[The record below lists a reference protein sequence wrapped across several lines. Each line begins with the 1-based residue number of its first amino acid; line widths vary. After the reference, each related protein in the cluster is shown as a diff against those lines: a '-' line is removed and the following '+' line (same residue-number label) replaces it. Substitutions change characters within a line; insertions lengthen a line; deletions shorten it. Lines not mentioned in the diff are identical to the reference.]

1 MENQMK
7 HNGVIT
13 TQGALRIYNRPLFDE
28 EVRSMSREK
37 DLAVTIEVK
46 LKKRFRSDVQNAYY
60 WGVVVAMVSDRLK
73 ELGHEVDRDLTHEFL
88 KGRFLYS
95 ELTDPTSGDV
105 MKIPRKTSELA
116 TEEFIAYMEQVKQ
129 FAAETLDIYIPDPNE
144 QLQIG

>member
-1 MENQMK
+1 MK
-7 HNGVIT
+7 HSAVIT
-13 TQGALRIYNRPLFDE
+13 PQGALRIYNRPLFDE
-28 EVRSMSREK
+28 EVRAMSREK

-60 WGVVVAMVSDRLK
+60 WGVVVAMISERLK

-95 ELTDPTSGDV
+95 ELTDPTTGEV
-105 MKIPRKTSELA
+105 MRIPRKTSELA
-116 TEEFIAYMEQVKQ
+116 TEEFIAYLEQVKQ

-144 QLQIG
+144 QLEIT

>member
-1 MENQMK
+1 MK
-7 HNGVIT
+7 HSAVIT
-13 TQGALRIYNRPLFDE
+13 PQGALRIYNRPLFDE
-28 EVRSMSREK
+28 EVRAMSRDK

-60 WGVVVAMVSDRLK
+60 WGVVVAMISERLK

-95 ELTDPTSGDV
+95 ELTDPTTGEV
-105 MKIPRKTSELA
+105 MRIPRKTSELA
-116 TEEFIAYMEQVKQ
+116 TEEFIAYLEQVKQ

-144 QLQIG
+144 QLEIT